1 MHPATPSNGSNAA
14 FHFPHLEDATLDDA
28 GVERLFEAV
37 NVGTRLLDVV
47 LRDSLWSAVDEGE
60 PSDDVAERLEI
71 ARDALRGGA
80 FVQLRYLFDGSEW
93 WDTLVPLMDGRVK
106 LLRVDRGALAAKHWS

>member
-1 MHPATPSNGSNAA
+1 MQPATPSNGTHAA
-14 FHFPHLEDATLDDA
+14 FHFPHLEDATLDDP

-37 NVGTRLLDVV
+37 SLAAKLLDVV
-47 LRDSLWSAVDEGE
+47 MRDGLWTAVEEGDA
-60 PSDDVAERLEI
+60 SDDAWDRLEL
-71 ARDALRGGA
+71 ARDALRRGA

-93 WDTLVPLMDGRVK
+93 WDTLVPLMDGRVR

>member
-1 MHPATPSNGSNAA
+1 MQPATPSNGTQAA
-14 FHFPHLEDATLDDA
+14 FHFPHLEDATLDEP

-37 NVGTRLLDVV
+37 NVGAKLLDVV
-47 LRDSLWSAVDEGE
+47 LRDGLWTAVDEGE
-60 PSDDVAERLEI
+60 PSDDVAERLEL
-71 ARDALRGGA
+71 ARDALRRGA